1 MRTIIALLGCALVAQ
16 ATRAKVDPVEKVL
29 TMLQDLQT
37 QVNEEGTAE
46 ATTYDKF
53 ACFCK
58 SKTDEKTG
66 AISDAETAV
75 TSLVADLDTATST
88 RDTLDKDINDLSEEI
103 RGYETQLKEA
113 TALRKEE
120 KNKFAM
126 AYEDMTKAVSALER
140 AIDTLKASETKGFL
154 QVPQGSFMTVK
165 AIVQKS
171 VMLAD
176 ALGFAPKNKVTTALL
191 EQAPE
196 VGARAGASFEVGMG
210 HEGDY
215 DFHSGD
221 IISTLESLLNTFRDS
236 KSTLET
242 DDKNAESAY
251 DLAKQAK
258 EDQVKASQTSLA
270 SKQDERATTVKEI
283 AVATEDLTERNAI
296 LNDDRMYLKD
306 LTSKCETKAKQWDQR
321 SAMRADELAALSQ
334 AVSVLST
341 TVAEKATA
349 TGSGGRTEPTEALTA
364 TKAVVEKAAVEED
377 DDDDED
383 DDSFVQLSVVRRVE
397 DPNKAKVQKAVA
409 LLKKMGIK
417 LHSTVL
423 STMAVKVA
431 ADPFVKIKT
440 LIQELIER
448 LLQEEADEAS
458 HKGWC
463 DGEIAATLKDRDY
476 RLRDVQELHT
486 ALEGL
491 NARKGTLNQTFIE
504 LDAAITEMN
513 EDLTNQTN
521 DRADEKTQHETTVSE
536 AEAGLEAIND
546 AIDILSHFYGAAAK
560 AEVELAQ
567 GVFLTHKHRQEPG
580 VDAEAPD
587 AGFDGAYTGSQSA
600 STGIMGMLEVIKGD
614 FSRSVSETTKAEEQ
628 AARDFIEFERETKM
642 SIQTKTTAKEHTDH
656 ELTECKEE
664 LSTTEGNLRE
674 QQSLLDTAVEQWEKL
689 LPGCVTPGSE
699 GTYEERVAAREAEV
713 AALKDAY
720 CILNDEEPGC
730 SGVFLQT
737 KTALRGA

>member
-1 MRTIIALLGCALVAQ
+1 M
-16 ATRAKVDPVEKVL
+16 
-29 TMLQDLQT
+29 
-37 QVNEEGTAE
+37 
-46 ATTYDKF
+46 
-53 ACFCK
+53 
-58 SKTDEKTG
+58 
-66 AISDAETAV
+66 
-75 TSLVADLDTATST
+75 
-88 RDTLDKDINDLSEEI
+88 
-103 RGYETQLKEA
+103 
-113 TALRKEE
+113 
-120 KNKFAM
+120 
-126 AYEDMTKAVSALER
+126 DMNKAVSSLER
-140 AIDTLKASETKGFL
+140 AIETLKSSGDSTAFV
-154 QVPQGSFMTVK
+154 QVQSLVRTGLLM
-165 AIVQKS
+165 
-171 VMLAD
+171 AD
-176 ALGFAPKNKVTTALL
+176 ALGLGKKSNKKVITALL
-191 EQAPE
+191 SQPD
-196 VGARAGASFEVGMG
+196 VPVS
-210 HEGDY
+210 DY

-221 IISTLESLLNTFRDS
+221 IIKTLEGLLNEFRQSRTDLENDESQS
-236 KSTLET
+236 KS
-242 DDKNAESAY
+242 DY
-251 DLAKQAK
+251 DLAMQAKHDVLKQA
-258 EDQVKASQTSLA
+258 QLSLENA
-270 SKQDERATTVKEI
+270 QKDRAKTTEAI
-283 AVATEDLTERNAI
+283 ATANEDLTATNAQ

-423 STMAVKVA
+423 STMALKA
-431 ADPFVKIKT
+431 AEDPFAKIKT

-504 LDAAITEMN
+504 LDAAITEMT

-521 DRADEKTQHETTVSE
+521 ERADEKTQHETTVSE
-536 AEAGLEAIND
+536 AEAGLEAINE
-546 AIDILSHFYGAAAK
+546 AIDILSHFYGAAEK
-560 AEVELAQ
+560 ATVELAQ
-567 GVFLTHKHRQEPG
+567 GVVLTHRHRQEPG

-614 FSRSVSETTKAEEQ
+614 FSRSISETTKAEEQ

-656 ELTECKEE
+656 ELTECLEE
-664 LSTTEGNLRE
+664 LSTTEGKLRE
-674 QQSLLDTAVEQWEKL
+674 QQQLLDTAVEQWEKL
-689 LPGCVTPGSE
+689 LPGCQTPGSE
-699 GTYEERVAAREAEV
+699 GTYEERVAAREV
-713 AALKDAY
+713 
-720 CILNDEEPGC
+720 
-730 SGVFLQT
+730 
-737 KTALRGA
+737 